1 MKSYHSSVLL
11 ALVICNMIISYNMN
25 NAMCQS
31 LNKDEEGI
39 YLSLIDRISDT
50 SLYACAC
57 MLEVD
62 RYSSFL
68 PNQRA
73 GIEYALSVERKVDS
87 SFSKCA
93 TISRNDSVFHF
104 LNASDMERIKTLYEE
119 WFMLWKKDTTIP
131 QRPLDGTE
139 YKWVNLEGAWL
150 REVKW

>member
-1 MKSYHSSVLL
+1 MKSHHSSVLL
-11 ALVICNMIISYNMN
+11 ALVICNMIISCNMN
-25 NAMCQS
+25 SAMCQS
-31 LNKDEEGI
+31 LNKDEENL
-39 YLSLIDRISDT
+39 YLSLIDHIDDT
-50 SLYACAC
+50 SFIVCSC
-57 MLEVD
+57 MLAVD

-131 QRPLDGTE
+131 QRPLDGTG